1 MSELYY
7 LKQNAISPEEITTLI
22 AYIKNNLTK
31 DYRDHYQHAGILMH
45 DFYESPDLEFQALRK
60 VIEICRKT
68 FIENYSFNYDK
79 FELKRLFGNVMGQG
93 AINEAHDDDGDRYP
107 NKPVIEEHYSAVLML
122 SSDYTGGELF
132 FQHHNKEIKLE
143 PGDLINFAGEDFRVL
158 EIEPS
163 EDGWILE
170 VLDRMEDQIDLF
182 VPDDSV
188 IALLEE

>member
-1 MSELYY
+1 MWRRCNLSEYEVIDY
-7 LKQNAISPEEITTLI
+7 ILI
-22 AYIKNNLTK
+22 N
-31 DYRDHYQHAGILMH
+31 
-45 DFYESPDLEFQALRK
+45 F
-60 VIEICRKT
+60 V
-68 FIENYSFNYDK
+68 
-79 FELKRLFGNVMGQG
+79 
-93 AINEAHDDDGDRYP
+93 
-107 NKPVIEEHYSAVLML
+107 
-122 SSDYTGGELF
+122 
-132 FQHHNKEIKLE
+132 E

>member
-1 MSELYY
+1 MWRRCNLSEYEVIDY
-7 LKQNAISPEEITTLI
+7 ILI
-22 AYIKNNLTK
+22 N
-31 DYRDHYQHAGILMH
+31 
-45 DFYESPDLEFQALRK
+45 
-60 VIEICRKT
+60 
-68 FIENYSFNYDK
+68 FI
-79 FELKRLFGNVMGQG
+79 
-93 AINEAHDDDGDRYP
+93 
-107 NKPVIEEHYSAVLML
+107 
-122 SSDYTGGELF
+122 
-132 FQHHNKEIKLE
+132 E

>member
-1 MSELYY
+1 MWRRLNLSEYEVIDY
-7 LKQNAISPEEITTLI
+7 LLI
-22 AYIKNNLTK
+22 N
-31 DYRDHYQHAGILMH
+31 
-45 DFYESPDLEFQALRK
+45 
-60 VIEICRKT
+60 
-68 FIENYSFNYDK
+68 FI
-79 FELKRLFGNVMGQG
+79 
-93 AINEAHDDDGDRYP
+93 
-107 NKPVIEEHYSAVLML
+107 
-122 SSDYTGGELF
+122 
-132 FQHHNKEIKLE
+132 E

>member
-1 MSELYY
+1 LSEYEVIDY
-7 LKQNAISPEEITTLI
+7 LLI
-22 AYIKNNLTK
+22 N
-31 DYRDHYQHAGILMH
+31 
-45 DFYESPDLEFQALRK
+45 
-60 VIEICRKT
+60 
-68 FIENYSFNYDK
+68 FI
-79 FELKRLFGNVMGQG
+79 
-93 AINEAHDDDGDRYP
+93 
-107 NKPVIEEHYSAVLML
+107 
-122 SSDYTGGELF
+122 
-132 FQHHNKEIKLE
+132 E

>member
-1 MSELYY
+1 MSEYEVIDY
-7 LKQNAISPEEITTLI
+7 LLI
-22 AYIKNNLTK
+22 N
-31 DYRDHYQHAGILMH
+31 
-45 DFYESPDLEFQALRK
+45 
-60 VIEICRKT
+60 
-68 FIENYSFNYDK
+68 FI
-79 FELKRLFGNVMGQG
+79 
-93 AINEAHDDDGDRYP
+93 
-107 NKPVIEEHYSAVLML
+107 
-122 SSDYTGGELF
+122 
-132 FQHHNKEIKLE
+132 E